1 MDHKAKAKA
10 AWQRSLEVVHSSLFQ
25 CPFRRGTEL
34 DDQNPSEWAAQLLLG
49 LESINASKT
58 GNQSEQER
66 AQAFLIGNKH
76 IEKAFN
82 ANQKSAAAANALCEL
97 FLRKNNFKRVSLHL
111 DTRTSNHSHTHLGI
125 KIGGAN
131 GTVC

>member
-1 MDHKAKAKA
+1 MVP
-10 AWQRSLEVVHSSLFQ
+10 LN
-25 CPFRRGTEL
+25 
-34 DDQNPSEWAAQLLLG
+34 DQNPSEWAAQLLLG

-58 GNQSEQER
+58 GSQTEQER
-66 AQAFLIGNKH
+66 AQAFLIGNKY

-111 DTRTSNHSHTHLGI
+111 GACPSNVFDTRTGVETRR
-125 KIGGAN
+125 AN